1 MANGTATPPPGSY
14 QQTSRNIQFTPDGG
28 GGGTLT
34 ANCQKVDGSW
44 VQSTLKYDVA
54 NCNGVLTYGRC
65 S

>member
-1 MANGTATPPPGSY
+1 MSNGNTTPPPGSY

-34 ANCQKVDGSW
+34 ASCQKIDGSW

-54 NCNGVLTYGRC
+54 NCNGVLTYGGC
-65 S
+65 